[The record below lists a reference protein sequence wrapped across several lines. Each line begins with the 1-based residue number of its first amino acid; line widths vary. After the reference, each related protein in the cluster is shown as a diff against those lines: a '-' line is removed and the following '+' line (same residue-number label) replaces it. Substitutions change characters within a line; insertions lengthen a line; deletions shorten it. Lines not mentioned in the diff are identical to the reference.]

1 MTHPELS
8 MVSLTR
14 PVEAD
19 GRLLPSGS
27 TGTVSRLSRERA
39 YEVEFN
45 RPFMSSPPWKPT
57 PSPNEPCR
65 LSVAER
71 ACCIRGRRKGQ
82 GLSSQSPASRNG
94 GKAASSR
101 PSDFAR

>member
-8 MVSLTR
+8 MVSLAR

-27 TGTVSRLSRERA
+27 KGTVVHVYPDERA

-45 RPFMSSPPWKPT
+45 RPFHT
-57 PSPNEPCR
+57 VVTVEADAI
-65 LSVAER
+65 AE
-71 ACCIRGRRKGQ
+71 
-82 GLSSQSPASRNG
+82 
-94 GKAASSR
+94 
-101 PSDFAR
+101 